1 MASHTTRTDR
11 RTHAAVES
19 IVAQRDGS
27 LSIVESVFGQKGLA
41 VTAGK
46 EEGEDHRKKE
56 RRVEKYKLY
65 ILFFQKSLKGE
76 KKTGQLTLLNHDSH
90 SVLLSLNCLS
100 KSI

>member
-46 EEGEDHRKKE
+46 EEGEDHRKKKE
-56 RRVEKYKLY
+56 L
-65 ILFFQKSLKGE
+65 
-76 KKTGQLTLLNHDSH
+76 
-90 SVLLSLNCLS
+90 
-100 KSI
+100 KSINFIFYFFKRV